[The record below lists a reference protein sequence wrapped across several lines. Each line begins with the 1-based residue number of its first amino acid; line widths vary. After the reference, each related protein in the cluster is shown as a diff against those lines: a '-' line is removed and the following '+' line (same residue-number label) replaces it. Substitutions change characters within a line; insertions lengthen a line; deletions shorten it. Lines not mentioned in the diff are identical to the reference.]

1 MLWKGQLPL
10 TDQEK
15 LLVGQFTEK
24 VDKEYGEI
32 LESLQQKDADLRT
45 LASQYQQVKTRD
57 YFQSNVGKKVYESLV
72 AAREAEWQ

>member
-10 TDQEK
+10 TSQEE

-24 VDKEYGEI
+24 VDKDYAEI
-32 LESLQQKDADLRT
+32 LESLQQGAADLRK
-45 LASQYQQVKTRD
+45 LALQYQLVKTRD
-57 YFQSNVGKKVYESLV
+57 YFQSDVGKRVYESLV